1 MPPVKPMP
9 INPDQIAALRK
20 IPRYANHTPEQL
32 AAEVAQYSNRNKNNQ
47 IYHDALKEKD
57 KEYFAHMGIDRESYD
72 DDKSYYAGKVRSDM
86 HAAYQPGPRAGVDN
100 PRMMQLTNLH
110 DKWKKL
116 PQFPGGVA
124 PANTPVHNMFFNTM
138 GARSQQGSATAGMP
152 TDPNRAV
159 FGGWKIHPFDSFSE
173 PFPNNN
179 NSPSPSPSPSP
190 FPAPMAP
197 TPMSPPSPAPMA
209 PTPPPAQP
217 AAPPMGKQGSV
228 MTDKQMFKVA
238 FLAKCIDDGLT
249 LDEIKIRVKQALHVV
264 EKKANT
270 YAALADLLRTV
281 PLLGLG
287 AGSLIAGGGYY
298 GGKTIIGPG
307 IHEAFKA
314 PLPDKEDLLKEE
326 VINEY
331 DRQSE
336 TIKRQAELT
345 KRRRE
350 RDRGMSGITRY

>member
-1 MPPVKPMP
+1 MPVPLTPAQIAGVQGIRGHEGLTPQQ
-9 INPDQIAALRK
+9 IQTEADIWNRRNPDHQLNWGQLS
-20 IPRYANHTPEQL
+20 IPGQTGLSPDQQRL
-32 AAEVAQYSNRNKNNQ
+32 F
-47 IYHDALKEKD
+47 D
-57 KEYFAHMGIDRESYD
+57 MGITQKRYD
-72 DDKSYYAGKVRSDM
+72 APGYYAEKFRRSVYDTRR
-86 HAAYQPGPRAGVDN
+86 PGPNARTENPYKMRLSNAHDN
-100 PRMMQLTNLH
+100 WRRLGNGTDVPEENMQQYERFYNN
-110 DKWKKL
+110 
-116 PQFPGGVA
+116 FG
-124 PANTPVHNMFFNTM
+124 
-138 GARSQQGSATAGMP
+138 ATASRELVPNPKNKDNHYFTGQFNSWNIHP
-152 TDPNRAV
+152 LDPN
-159 FGGWKIHPFDSFSE
+159 WKPPAS
-173 PFPNNN
+173 NAA
-179 NSPSPSPSPSP
+179 PSP
-190 FPAPMAP
+190 A
-197 TPMSPPSPAPMA
+197 PSPAPMQTQPPMQA
-209 PTPPPAQP
+209 PSPTPTPVQP
-217 AAPPMGKQGSV
+217 SAPPMGKQGGL
-228 MTDKQMFKVA
+228 TDKQMFKVA
-238 FLAKCIDDGLT
+238 FLAKCIEDGLT
-249 LDEIKIRVKQALHVV
+249 IDEIKVIVKQALHVV

-287 AGSLIAGGGYY
+287 AGSLIAGGGYS